1 MNNQNICNIC
11 GANYEYKD
19 GKWRCPACGA
29 YKPEEISNEEQTLL
43 YNAAQKLR
51 QSAFDDA
58 EEMYRDITGKYPEN
72 SEGYW
77 GLVLAKYGIK
87 YERDYDGKM
96 VPSCYAASYESILG
110 DENYKKALKYADAD
124 NKKYYQQQA
133 ALIEDVRRRWVE
145 IAEREE
151 PYDIFISYKD
161 SDKGNGAERTQDSND
176 AYELY
181 AKLKEKGYR
190 VFYSRESLAGKEGEK
205 FEPYIFNALNTAQV
219 MIVYGTKPEYIES
232 TWVKNEWMR
241 YYKRIRAGQ
250 KQENSLILA
259 YKGFNPSRLPK
270 PLCDIQGI
278 DLGRITVGFVD
289 LETRVANILSAAHM
303 RQKITRVTVKDR
315 QRRTAEKINKLDTV
329 AVGKI
334 TETAPKGERQR
345 IVTRS
350 IGGRSANLSVNAE
363 KILKV
368 AETYLANGQFAEAEE
383 RFDEILRSNPLNGR
397 ALVGKFLAQVKAQ
410 DFAALVRNGI
420 SDLPD
425 TALIEKV
432 LANAEKAPA
441 EAVLQA
447 LCAAASNGF
456 NGGDV
461 DKVKTIV
468 SLIRDYDSPSVA
480 KLRGQ
485 LYNFGLTLIDSDEQT
500 AEYFLDIN
508 LSFEESDEEYAQKLH
523 VIVDK
528 AIEGRAFTLAG
539 HYAKKLEEADGNS
552 YSTQLF
558 LLEIAYR
565 VCSESEVLGCI
576 DNKKEYGKIEFVL
589 SVLDKDGAAKWLKA
603 CFSEISLLLKKGM
616 YAAAL
621 RWVEVCAKYRFD
633 GRKDE
638 LQALLAICLNHA
650 SMKSAECF
658 DTILTYVAD
667 GNTAIYAKDA
677 ETFADSALSSKE
689 YEAAKLYY
697 GKALALSPE
706 NIHASRG
713 AFYADIRCINEKQ
726 LPDTIVNL
734 EDWSAFEDVLVAQ
747 TDDAD
752 DLKWIE
758 KLADA
763 CVENVR
769 KSGAAANHKVFDVF
783 EKLLSYIPEASEDVL
798 LSLLKKMAGIS
809 LQCGLFANAQKFYE
823 MILGENAEDDAAYWG
838 LLQAKLK
845 CRNEDEL
852 VKCVQPIGGFPEFEN
867 AQLCAADDKDKLNHY
882 IEVRDRQTKH
892 IKTAKKRRRIIKIG
906 SVVLAAVIVVAVA
919 LVGWFSYYNSQK
931 ELIYDQTDSGYS
943 ISAGT
948 FYEAESTLVIPA
960 EWEGKAVTEI
970 ADGAFEGHDEIEQ
983 VVLPETIQR
992 IGANAFAGCVNLHT
1006 VTFASSRAVGAQT
1019 ALREIGD
1026 GAFSG
1031 CEKLETFDLPYG
1043 VASIGA
1049 RAFADTG
1056 LTEVTVPN
1064 TVNYIGEAAFSGC
1077 TGLKTIVVGDR
1088 ESIPT
1093 EWAETWQEGCNAE
1106 VQFRLRVTFD
1116 YNGATAGNTVAEQ
1129 YVLFGGEF
1137 TFPVPSRAGYV
1148 FDGWFRDDTRL
1159 TDGQG
1164 DSVADWGYQS
1174 GGTLV
1179 AHWAPNINEVVFHAN
1194 GGEGDMAAQQIAT
1207 DATANLTANTFTRK
1221 GYTFAGWAES
1231 STGSVV
1237 YNDGAEYTMGAESLY
1252 ELFAVWTANRN
1263 EIVFDGNGATGGEMD
1278 SQYMATDSSASLS
1291 GNTFVKKGYTFT
1303 GWATNPDGMVQ
1314 YADGARYTM
1323 GTDAK
1328 YTLYAVWELTH
1339 YSIGY
1344 KLNNGT
1350 QTDNPTEY
1358 TIESE
1363 DITLRSP
1370 VREGYRFV
1378 GWTGTELTEPT
1389 LSVTISAGSVGDRE
1403 YTAVWEANTNQVIFH
1418 AEGGSGDMPNQQI
1431 KTDQT
1436 AVLSECLFERTGYD
1450 FIGWAQSSGGAV
1462 AYVDGANYMMGAESE
1477 YHLYAVWKAIEFDIH
1492 YTLNGGSVSGN
1503 PRTYTVESDTF
1514 RLENPVRAGYT
1525 FTGWTGTGL
1534 SEPSL
1539 VVTVIQG
1546 SAGER
1551 SYIANWAANTNKI
1564 IFHACGGTGE
1574 MSEQEIQT
1582 DASAPLSAC
1591 AFERLGYTFV
1601 GWSTS
1606 EDGAA
1611 EFADGETYIMGTQAQ
1626 YDLYAVWQLEQYTIK
1641 YTLNGGTDPE
1651 NPASYTVITQDFTL
1665 EVPTRAGYTFIG
1677 WSGTGIEG
1685 LSATVTVSVGS
1696 TGNREYTAN
1705 WEANENEII
1714 FNANGGEGE
1723 MQPQVIKTDSEAA
1736 LQKNTFE
1743 RPGYAF
1749 AGWALSEEGDVAY
1762 TDGATYA
1769 MGTSAE
1775 YHLYAVWTPNL
1786 NTVEFDGNGSDSGE
1800 MSEIFAYTGEI
1811 IYLPE
1816 NLFEKT
1822 GYSFIG
1828 WSTQSD
1834 GRVEYGDNVAYMV
1847 GVHKKTILFAVWE
1860 ANCYEIRL
1868 DPVGGEVE
1876 SDTKTVYYDSDYSL
1890 PVPFKQGYVFLG
1902 WYNLVNQTECAFTDS
1917 EGNSLA
1923 PWSVVNLTFLYAL
1936 YRPCLNVITFDSN
1949 GGEGVMSKVTGYSDS
1964 EVRLPATAFTKD
1976 GYRFAGWSNASDGI
1990 LQYFDRDLFQ
2000 MGVNS
2005 NNVLYALWLPKFNEE
2020 ISSEYVPIS
2029 NPEELDD
2036 IRYDLDGKYYLTS
2049 DINMEGIVWE
2059 PIGTE
2064 EKPFTGILYGGGH
2077 TIFNLDEIEMATLSY
2092 NPKKG
2097 GVSNGQLYYYLSARY
2112 GVGLFGYCD
2121 GAMIH
2126 SINITD
2132 FDWTIPCTGSNVD
2145 KKSHFN
2151 YYAGAVCAYADE
2163 TDIQG
2168 CYVQGKINFVGNEI
2182 NTRYGGGI
2190 AGWGTGI
2197 SQCLMPRITILSTI
2211 KGYFGY
2217 FSGATSEAEIIDL
2230 CSVNNTR
2237 FITYFIDSDNSFDQW
2252 IPQNAV
2258 VCILPMPQTK
2268 WGYTFMGWSR
2278 NQDGEVEYMPGDDFV
2293 IDESMTKIVLYP
2305 VWLPHI
2311 ITFNSNGGVGT
2322 MENLVVEP
2330 NSIIEVPN
2338 CSYNPP
2344 PGYYF
2349 LGWATMEGG
2358 EVEYYIGDSFTM
2370 PSEEVYIVKFYAVWA
2385 KI

>member
-783 EKLLSYIPEASEDVL
+783 EKLLSYIP
-798 LSLLKKMAGIS
+798 
-809 LQCGLFANAQKFYE
+809 
-823 MILGENAEDDAAYWG
+823 
-838 LLQAKLK
+838 
-845 CRNEDEL
+845 
-852 VKCVQPIGGFPEFEN
+852 
-867 AQLCAADDKDKLNHY
+867 
-882 IEVRDRQTKH
+882 
-892 IKTAKKRRRIIKIG
+892 
-906 SVVLAAVIVVAVA
+906 
-919 LVGWFSYYNSQK
+919 
-931 ELIYDQTDSGYS
+931 
-943 ISAGT
+943 
-948 FYEAESTLVIPA
+948 
-960 EWEGKAVTEI
+960 
-970 ADGAFEGHDEIEQ
+970 
-983 VVLPETIQR
+983 
-992 IGANAFAGCVNLHT
+992 
-1006 VTFASSRAVGAQT
+1006 
-1019 ALREIGD
+1019 
-1026 GAFSG
+1026 
-1031 CEKLETFDLPYG
+1031 
-1043 VASIGA
+1043 
-1049 RAFADTG
+1049 
-1056 LTEVTVPN
+1056 
-1064 TVNYIGEAAFSGC
+1064 
-1077 TGLKTIVVGDR
+1077 
-1088 ESIPT
+1088 
-1093 EWAETWQEGCNAE
+1093 
-1106 VQFRLRVTFD
+1106 
-1116 YNGATAGNTVAEQ
+1116 
-1129 YVLFGGEF
+1129 
-1137 TFPVPSRAGYV
+1137 
-1148 FDGWFRDDTRL
+1148 
-1159 TDGQG
+1159 
-1164 DSVADWGYQS
+1164 
-1174 GGTLV
+1174 
-1179 AHWAPNINEVVFHAN
+1179 
-1194 GGEGDMAAQQIAT
+1194 
-1207 DATANLTANTFTRK
+1207 
-1221 GYTFAGWAES
+1221 
-1231 STGSVV
+1231 
-1237 YNDGAEYTMGAESLY
+1237 
-1252 ELFAVWTANRN
+1252 
-1263 EIVFDGNGATGGEMD
+1263 
-1278 SQYMATDSSASLS
+1278 
-1291 GNTFVKKGYTFT
+1291 
-1303 GWATNPDGMVQ
+1303 
-1314 YADGARYTM
+1314 
-1323 GTDAK
+1323 
-1328 YTLYAVWELTH
+1328 
-1339 YSIGY
+1339 
-1344 KLNNGT
+1344 
-1350 QTDNPTEY
+1350 
-1358 TIESE
+1358 
-1363 DITLRSP
+1363 
-1370 VREGYRFV
+1370 
-1378 GWTGTELTEPT
+1378 
-1389 LSVTISAGSVGDRE
+1389 
-1403 YTAVWEANTNQVIFH
+1403 
-1418 AEGGSGDMPNQQI
+1418 
-1431 KTDQT
+1431 
-1436 AVLSECLFERTGYD
+1436 
-1450 FIGWAQSSGGAV
+1450 
-1462 AYVDGANYMMGAESE
+1462 
-1477 YHLYAVWKAIEFDIH
+1477 
-1492 YTLNGGSVSGN
+1492 
-1503 PRTYTVESDTF
+1503 
-1514 RLENPVRAGYT
+1514 
-1525 FTGWTGTGL
+1525 
-1534 SEPSL
+1534 
-1539 VVTVIQG
+1539 
-1546 SAGER
+1546 
-1551 SYIANWAANTNKI
+1551 
-1564 IFHACGGTGE
+1564 
-1574 MSEQEIQT
+1574 
-1582 DASAPLSAC
+1582 
-1591 AFERLGYTFV
+1591 
-1601 GWSTS
+1601 
-1606 EDGAA
+1606 
-1611 EFADGETYIMGTQAQ
+1611 
-1626 YDLYAVWQLEQYTIK
+1626 
-1641 YTLNGGTDPE
+1641 
-1651 NPASYTVITQDFTL
+1651 
-1665 EVPTRAGYTFIG
+1665 
-1677 WSGTGIEG
+1677 
-1685 LSATVTVSVGS
+1685 
-1696 TGNREYTAN
+1696 
-1705 WEANENEII
+1705 
-1714 FNANGGEGE
+1714 
-1723 MQPQVIKTDSEAA
+1723 
-1736 LQKNTFE
+1736 
-1743 RPGYAF
+1743 
-1749 AGWALSEEGDVAY
+1749 
-1762 TDGATYA
+1762 
-1769 MGTSAE
+1769 
-1775 YHLYAVWTPNL
+1775 
-1786 NTVEFDGNGSDSGE
+1786 
-1800 MSEIFAYTGEI
+1800 
-1811 IYLPE
+1811 
-1816 NLFEKT
+1816 
-1822 GYSFIG
+1822 
-1828 WSTQSD
+1828 
-1834 GRVEYGDNVAYMV
+1834 
-1847 GVHKKTILFAVWE
+1847 
-1860 ANCYEIRL
+1860 
-1868 DPVGGEVE
+1868 
-1876 SDTKTVYYDSDYSL
+1876 
-1890 PVPFKQGYVFLG
+1890 
-1902 WYNLVNQTECAFTDS
+1902 
-1917 EGNSLA
+1917 
-1923 PWSVVNLTFLYAL
+1923 
-1936 YRPCLNVITFDSN
+1936 
-1949 GGEGVMSKVTGYSDS
+1949 
-1964 EVRLPATAFTKD
+1964 
-1976 GYRFAGWSNASDGI
+1976 
-1990 LQYFDRDLFQ
+1990 
-2000 MGVNS
+2000 
-2005 NNVLYALWLPKFNEE
+2005 
-2020 ISSEYVPIS
+2020 
-2029 NPEELDD
+2029 
-2036 IRYDLDGKYYLTS
+2036 
-2049 DINMEGIVWE
+2049 
-2059 PIGTE
+2059 
-2064 EKPFTGILYGGGH
+2064 
-2077 TIFNLDEIEMATLSY
+2077 
-2092 NPKKG
+2092 
-2097 GVSNGQLYYYLSARY
+2097 
-2112 GVGLFGYCD
+2112 
-2121 GAMIH
+2121 
-2126 SINITD
+2126 
-2132 FDWTIPCTGSNVD
+2132 
-2145 KKSHFN
+2145 
-2151 YYAGAVCAYADE
+2151 
-2163 TDIQG
+2163 
-2168 CYVQGKINFVGNEI
+2168 
-2182 NTRYGGGI
+2182 
-2190 AGWGTGI
+2190 
-2197 SQCLMPRITILSTI
+2197 
-2211 KGYFGY
+2211 
-2217 FSGATSEAEIIDL
+2217 
-2230 CSVNNTR
+2230 
-2237 FITYFIDSDNSFDQW
+2237 
-2252 IPQNAV
+2252 
-2258 VCILPMPQTK
+2258 
-2268 WGYTFMGWSR
+2268 
-2278 NQDGEVEYMPGDDFV
+2278 
-2293 IDESMTKIVLYP
+2293 
-2305 VWLPHI
+2305 
-2311 ITFNSNGGVGT
+2311 
-2322 MENLVVEP
+2322 
-2330 NSIIEVPN
+2330 
-2338 CSYNPP
+2338 
-2344 PGYYF
+2344 
-2349 LGWATMEGG
+2349 
-2358 EVEYYIGDSFTM
+2358 
-2370 PSEEVYIVKFYAVWA
+2370 
-2385 KI
+2385 